1 MKNFTESETYINDN
15 LNEYK
20 GIFYNENNEEEQKF
34 YEGGAHFKYY
44 ELFDIL
50 EELVLRQENDNK
62 TIQNEYNNPKNTI
75 LNFNF
80 ISKGKSRNIK
90 EITNNKK
97 EERKENESELNKN
110 KDNCT
115 MVSYNQNKLKKI
127 FGIPSHTILDKKL
140 KILLKINLPN
150 KKFKK
155 KKNSPIKYKDNIRPV
170 SSKINNMKNNKKRKE
185 ILILGKNFQNTSYP
199 KGRNIIENKNKLN
212 SIKKLSCSSQNLRKI
227 FYPLNRFKVLSRNQ
241 PNKSPNNDNSNKHIK
256 NIIPYKTSISKV
268 NTVISYKSR
277 NMNIINEYNNFLFQ
291 NNKNGKIS
299 RTFHNISNSKNKTEI
314 NYYQVKEK
322 TDSLSKIKSEDNKI
336 NNNDLKSKN
345 NEKIL
350 SNLVSKTNQKLF
362 NYKISHINLIN
373 NLFRN
378 NKEKVNNTNSLE
390 ISIKSNFSSTHN
402 LNIQIPSR
410 NKKYKA
416 TNVNKTSNNPNN
428 FLINSNFNNLLKTQ
442 KNNFTQNKKYV
453 NNGLINNKVKIN
465 EKISNSISKVK
476 TKSSSVNSTGSKTN
490 SIIGKGKVIK

>member
-80 ISKGKSRNIK
+80 ISKGKYRNIK

-185 ILILGKNFQNTSYP
+185 I
-199 KGRNIIENKNKLN
+199 
-212 SIKKLSCSSQNLRKI
+212 
-227 FYPLNRFKVLSRNQ
+227 
-241 PNKSPNNDNSNKHIK
+241 
-256 NIIPYKTSISKV
+256 
-268 NTVISYKSR
+268 
-277 NMNIINEYNNFLFQ
+277 
-291 NNKNGKIS
+291 
-299 RTFHNISNSKNKTEI
+299 
-314 NYYQVKEK
+314 
-322 TDSLSKIKSEDNKI
+322 
-336 NNNDLKSKN
+336 
-345 NEKIL
+345 
-350 SNLVSKTNQKLF
+350 
-362 NYKISHINLIN
+362 
-373 NLFRN
+373 
-378 NKEKVNNTNSLE
+378 
-390 ISIKSNFSSTHN
+390 
-402 LNIQIPSR
+402 
-410 NKKYKA
+410 
-416 TNVNKTSNNPNN
+416 
-428 FLINSNFNNLLKTQ
+428 
-442 KNNFTQNKKYV
+442 
-453 NNGLINNKVKIN
+453 
-465 EKISNSISKVK
+465 
-476 TKSSSVNSTGSKTN
+476 
-490 SIIGKGKVIK
+490 